1 MKSSVKTTISGVN
14 APPQRAASHMMACA
28 RVRSSPANQLLNA
41 FVRFGNAPASPTPNR
56 NRIIVSDQNPV
67 ARPVAIVKADH
78 QTTMRVITSRGPIRS
93 PSQPP
98 GTSKIA

>member
-1 MKSSVKTTISGVN
+1 MI
-14 APPQRAASHMMACA
+14 AWA
-28 RVRSSPANQLLNA
+28 RVRSSPTNQLLNA

-56 NRIIVSDQNPV
+56 NRMIVSDQKPV

-78 QTTMRVITSRGPIRS
+78 QITMRVITFRGPMRS